1 MPRKK
6 VLTTKQFAEQATGV
20 RLSSHEKLCA
30 ERMKLLLENIK
41 ELRKEINQLKETVNM
56 GKGMVK
62 LLVFVGTVVA
72 GAIGFFTFKWNM
84 Y

>member
-1 MPRKK
+1 MPRRK
-6 VLTTKQFAEQATGV
+6 VLSTKQFAEQATGV

-41 ELRKEINQLKETVNM
+41 EMRKEVNQLKDTVSM

-62 LLVFVGTVVA
+62 LLVFLGTVVA
-72 GAIGFFTFKWNM
+72 GAIGFFSLK
-84 Y
+84 

>member
-6 VLTTKQFAEQATGV
+6 VLTTKQFANQATGI

-41 ELRKEINQLKETVNM
+41 EMRKEVNQLKDTVSM

-62 LLVFVGTVVA
+62 LLFFLGTLIA
-72 GAIGFFTFKWNM
+72 GAIGYFSLK
-84 Y
+84 

>member
-6 VLTTKQFAEQATGV
+6 LTPKEYSEISAGV

-30 ERMKLLLENIK
+30 ERMKAIHDSIN
-41 ELRKEINQLKETVNM
+41 ELKREVKSLRTDVST

-62 LLVFVGTVVA
+62 VLVFLGTIVA
-72 GAIGFFTFKWNM
+72 TVIGVLSVK
-84 Y
+84 

>member
-6 VLTTKQFAEQATGV
+6 VLTTKQFAHQATGI

-30 ERMKLLLENIK
+30 ERMKTILDNIK
-41 ELRKEINQLKETVNM
+41 EMRKEVNQLKETVSM

-62 LLVFVGTVVA
+62 LLIFLGTLLA
-72 GAIGFFTFKWNM
+72 GAIGFFSLK
-84 Y
+84 

>member
-6 VLTTKQFAEQATGV
+6 VLTTKQFADQATGI

-41 ELRKEINQLKETVNM
+41 EMRKEVNQLKDTVSM

-62 LLVFVGTVVA
+62 LLIFLGTLVA
-72 GAIGFFTFKWNM
+72 GAIGFFSLK
-84 Y
+84 

>member
-6 VLTTKQFAEQATGV
+6 VLTTKQFANQATGI

-41 ELRKEINQLKETVNM
+41 EMRKEVNQLKDTVSM

-62 LLVFVGTVVA
+62 LLFFLGTVVA
-72 GAIGFFTFKWNM
+72 GAIGFFSLK
-84 Y
+84 

>member
-6 VLTTKQFAEQATGV
+6 VLTTKQFANQATGI

-41 ELRKEINQLKETVNM
+41 EMRKEVNQLKDTVSM

-62 LLVFVGTVVA
+62 LLIFLGTLVA
-72 GAIGFFTFKWNM
+72 GAIGFFTFK
-84 Y
+84 

>member
-6 VLTTKQFAEQATGV
+6 VLTTKQFAEQATGI

-41 ELRKEINQLKETVNM
+41 EMRKEVNQLKDTVSM

-62 LLVFVGTVVA
+62 LLIFLGTLVA
-72 GAIGFFTFKWNM
+72 GAIGFFSLK
-84 Y
+84 

>member
-6 VLTTKQFAEQATGV
+6 VLTSKQFANQATGI

-41 ELRKEINQLKETVNM
+41 EMRKEVNQLKETVSM

-62 LLVFVGTVVA
+62 LLIFLGTLVA
-72 GAIGFFTFKWNM
+72 GAIGFFSLKWWSI
-84 Y
+84 

>member
-1 MPRKK
+1 MAKK
-6 VLTTKQFAEQATGV
+6 KALSTKQFAEQATGL

-41 ELRKEINQLKETVNM
+41 EMRKEINQLKDTVSM

-62 LLVFVGTVVA
+62 LLVFLGTIIA
-72 GAIGFFTFKWNM
+72 GAIGYFSLK
-84 Y
+84 

>member
-6 VLTTKQFAEQATGV
+6 VLTTKQFANQATGI

-41 ELRKEINQLKETVNM
+41 EMRKEVNQLKDTVSM

-62 LLVFVGTVVA
+62 LLVFLGTIVA
-72 GAIGFFTFKWNM
+72 GAIGYFSLK
-84 Y
+84 